1 MATNGDVQN
10 GSQGPSGFGVRKH
23 RIVQFLLIFLFLI
36 QSALT
41 YTTSTEVATP
51 AATLTA
57 EARRGEVLYREFNC
71 TACHQFY
78 GLGGYMGPDLTN
90 VTIAEGKGPAFA
102 RGVILHG
109 SARMPA
115 LGVSPKEA
123 DDLVAFLEAVAATGT
138 YPVRNMDLTAW
149 GTYREM
155 HTDGQ

>member
-1 MATNGDVQN
+1 MATNGKVQD

-23 RIVQFLLIFLFLI
+23 RIVQLLLILLFVV

-41 YTTSTEVATP
+41 YTTSTEVAAP
-51 AATLTA
+51 AATLSA
-57 EARRGEVLYREFNC
+57 AAQRGEALYRDFNC

-90 VTIAEGKGPAFA
+90 VTFAEGKGPAFA
-102 RGVILHG
+102 KGVILHG

-115 LGVSPKEA
+115 LGVSPEQA

-138 YPVRNMDLTAW
+138 YPIRNMDLTAW

-155 HTDGQ
+155 HIDGK

>member
-1 MATNGDVQN
+1 MEPN
-10 GSQGPSGFGVRKH
+10 GSIEPSEVGVRQ
-23 RIVQFLLIFLFLI
+23 RRTVYFVLIGLFLL
-36 QSALT
+36 QSGLT
-41 YTTSTEVATP
+41 YTVSTEAPVP
-51 AATLTA
+51 AAELNSA
-57 EARRGEVLYREFNC
+57 AQRGEALYREFNC

-102 RGVILHG
+102 KGVILHG

-115 LGVSPKEA
+115 LGVTPEEA

>member
-1 MATNGDVQN
+1 MEMEPN
-10 GSQGPSGFGVRKH
+10 GSNEPSEVGVRQ
-23 RIVQFLLIFLFLI
+23 RRTVYFVLIGLFLL
-36 QSALT
+36 QTGLT
-41 YTTSTEVATP
+41 YTVSTEAPTP
-51 AATLTA
+51 ASELNASA
-57 EARRGEVLYREFNC
+57 QRGEALYRKFNC

-102 RGVILHG
+102 KGVILHG

-115 LGVSPKEA
+115 LGVSPEQA

-138 YPVRNMDLTAW
+138 YPIRNMDLTAW

-155 HTDGQ
+155 HIDGK